1 LQLPGS
7 EGYGFL
13 IDDDGRTIAHPDLQ
27 MAGLSLEDSTEN
39 LLGSAVNEML
49 SADTGVIEVN
59 ETDDIQTVAF
69 AKIANTDWHVGIAVP
84 QHAVTAP
91 ATEMQRNGLMI
102 SVIVA
107 TLACVAALY
116 LSHRI
121 VHPLRQL
128 VFGVKHFAEGDLT
141 YQMDIQVG
149 NEVGELA
156 KAFNTMAG
164 KLYQR
169 ERRLKQTIDEMR
181 IEIDVGNK
189 VKEVKRITET
199 DYFRHLQTSARE
211 LKAMLK
217 E

>member
-1 LQLPGS
+1 
-7 EGYGFL
+7 
-13 IDDDGRTIAHPDLQ
+13 
-27 MAGLSLEDSTEN
+27 
-39 LLGSAVNEML
+39 
-49 SADTGVIEVN
+49 
-59 ETDDIQTVAF
+59 
-69 AKIANTDWHVGIAVP
+69 
-84 QHAVTAP
+84 
-91 ATEMQRNGLMI
+91 
-102 SVIVA
+102 
-107 TLACVAALY
+107 
-116 LSHRI
+116 
-121 VHPLRQL
+121 
-128 VFGVKHFAEGDLT
+128 
-141 YQMDIQVG
+141 MDIQVG